1 MKNTPSPALPFWRI
15 ALLVAALAAATG
27 VAFASW
33 LDHGAG
39 IFLATVESGLAWCF

>member
-1 MKNTPSPALPFWRI
+1 MKNPPPPALLSWRI

-33 LDHGAG
+33 LDHGAR